1 MCFFFVGKKKAPG
14 GARPPDVHRSPLRLI
29 FGLRGLSYTFSGRVE
44 EESAPSNISMRSGGD
59 ANPNFQEEIKTGQK
73 TLFWRWKLVQG
84 LQKCSVKLSNRNHH
98 KSTLSGIYF
107 GNVKDEIIWPS
118 LHAPSWINLWTRSEK
133 NLLGIMKIW
142 IQDPALLLITIVSG
156 MILKRSTYK
165 EVSFHVN
172 VICPPARLHFSP
184 NQWTNGNKSSTT
196 ISMLSTSFFKQLEK
210 GRTLFFENPISWE
223 PVCILVCD
231 LVCSQTSLYSLVC
244 DLVC

>member
-1 MCFFFVGKKKAPG
+1 
-14 GARPPDVHRSPLRLI
+14 
-29 FGLRGLSYTFSGRVE
+29 
-44 EESAPSNISMRSGGD
+44 MRSGGD

-156 MILKRSTYK
+156 LILKRSTNK
-165 EVSFHVN
+165 EVSWFVPPQGSISLQTN
-172 VICPPARLHFSP
+172 GQMGISRAPLSQCCPPA
-184 NQWTNGNKSSTT
+184 
-196 ISMLSTSFFKQLEK
+196 FFNRA
-210 GRTLFFENPISWE
+210 RTGK
-223 PVCILVCD
+223 
-231 LVCSQTSLYSLVC
+231 
-244 DLVC
+244 